1 MSSLVRNRP
10 RGGQSRLGSYV
21 CVQYTLTQTGEGR
34 LGVSDGRI
42 RMLAWGSAA
51 LAVCL
56 VAGLL
61 LGTTRGVS
69 DGDELRASDSTRLSD
84 LVRAA
89 QVKVDEL
96 GVLRDDLAARVAALQ
111 NQAAT
116 TDDDVAG
123 VLSTADALAEPAG
136 LTARRGPGVTVTLT
150 DAPRGPDGRY
160 PTDAAPDD
168 LVVHQQDVQSVLN
181 ALWAGGAEAIAMQDQ
196 RIVATSAPRCIGNT
210 LLLHGRTY
218 SPPYVITALGD
229 RARLEAA
236 LAAEPGIHVYKQYAA
251 RFGLGYTQ
259 QASDDLT
266 VPAYT
271 GSATVR

>member
-1 MSSLVRNRP
+1 M
-10 RGGQSRLGSYV
+10 
-21 CVQYTLTQTGEGR
+21 
-34 LGVSDGRI
+34 SDGRI
-42 RMLAWGSAA
+42 RALAWGSAA

-89 QVKVDEL
+89 QAKVDEL
-96 GVLRDDLAARVAALQ
+96 GELRDDLATRGAELQDRAA
-111 NQAAT
+111 A
-116 TDDDVAG
+116 TDDDVAH
-123 VLSTADALAEPAG
+123 VVSDANALADPAG
-136 LTARRGPGVTVTLT
+136 LTALRGPGITVTLT

-160 PTDAAPDD
+160 PTGAAPDD

-218 SPPYVITALGD
+218 SPPYVMTALGD

-236 LAAEPGIHVYKQYAA
+236 LAAEPGVTVYKQYAT
-251 RFGLGYTQ
+251 RFGLGYTE
-259 QASDDLT
+259 QASDDLA

-271 GSATVR
+271 GRASVR